1 VVDRFPGPSDEFE
14 KELREHLQA
23 RSAPPGFAERVMA
36 RVPARRARPR
46 WQLWFPQPLLRWAA
60 VAAVLAVTVFGGIE
74 RDRQQRIAGERAREQ
89 VLLALRITGTTLQQV
104 QSKVSQDNPGN
115 QDSGSQSRHTIDL
128 TP

>member
-14 KELREHLQA
+14 KELREHLQP
-23 RSAPPGFAERVMA
+23 RPAPPGFAERVMT
-36 RVPARRARPR
+36 RVPARQARPR
-46 WQLWFPQPLLRWAA
+46 WQLRFSQALWRWAA

-74 RDRQQRIAGERAREQ
+74 HDRQQRIAGERARAQ

-115 QDSGSQSRHTIDL
+115 PDTGPQLKHTIDL